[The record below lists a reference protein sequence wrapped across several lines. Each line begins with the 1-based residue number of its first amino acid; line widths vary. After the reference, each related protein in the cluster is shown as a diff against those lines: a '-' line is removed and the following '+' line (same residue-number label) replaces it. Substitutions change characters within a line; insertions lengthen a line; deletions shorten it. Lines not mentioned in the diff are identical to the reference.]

1 MLWTIYMVVLLLWL
15 LVFSLH
21 VARGLIHLMLFVAF
35 GHPDLQLGDR
45 TPLAADA
52 AKNVA
57 LVARD

>member
-1 MLWTIYMVVLLLWL
+1 MVVLLLWL